1 MKKNSTR
8 WQSLRDILASGK
20 ATRDQALEFYRLNQ
34 EAGNELAPD
43 MEELILAACLQAEPG
58 REDLLLRYRHVR
70 KAQGKPCP
78 AEIEHRLRNLDLQ
91 SERAR
96 DHQEDA
102 VQYEQQSGLQDMGEE
117 FLSLYEECR
126 RFSMTSKERMF
137 ALFQATQYIV
147 RAQIPGA
154 LAECGVWRGGSM
166 MLAAKTLLNAGV
178 SDRDLYLFDTF
189 EGLPKPDP
197 EKDIDMWGN
206 KAIDG
211 WLPRSEGEKGSSWAF
226 ASLEEVEENLAATG
240 YPPERI
246 HLVKGMVEET
256 IPQHAPHELA
266 LLRLD
271 TDWYA
276 STKHELEHLFPLLRA
291 GGVLIIDD
299 YGHFRGAREATDEY
313 LAANDVRGLLCRI
326 DYSGRLMVR
335 PSMPSTL

>member
-1 MKKNSTR
+1 MKKNSLR
-8 WQSLRDILASGK
+8 WQLLRDVLVSGQASS
-20 ATRDQALEFYRLNQ
+20 DQALEFYRLNQ
-34 EAGNELAPD
+34 EAGYDLVPET
-43 MEELILAACLQAEPG
+43 EELILAACLHAEPD

-70 KAQGKPCP
+70 KAQGKHCP
-78 AEIEHRLRNLDLQ
+78 AGIEQRLRDLDLR

-96 DHQEDA
+96 DHQQDA
-102 VQYEQQSGLQDMGEE
+102 AQYEQQSELQDAGEE

-126 RFSMTSKERMF
+126 GFSMTSKERMF

-147 RAQIPGA
+147 QARILGA

-178 SDRDLYLFDTF
+178 VDRDLYLFDTF
-189 EGLPKPDP
+189 EGLPKPDL

-226 ASLEEVEENLAATG
+226 ASLEEVEANLVATG
-240 YPPERI
+240 YPRERI

-256 IPQHAPHELA
+256 LPQHAPGELA

-299 YGHFRGAREATDEY
+299 YGHFRGARQATDEY

-326 DYSGRLMVR
+326 DYTGRLMVK
-335 PSMPSTL
+335 P